1 MRKILVISALILGS
15 TSNAF
20 ASDAE
25 DICGL
30 ISMSS
35 EEIMNA
41 RLEGVSIVDSM
52 KAAGKG
58 DNPASRLLKLVV
70 REAYSEPAY
79 TGENDKKIA
88 IKEFGIKQYLECMN
102 DLNK

>member
-1 MRKILVISALILGS
+1 MKKILVGLSLILALTRPS
-15 TSNAF
+15 F

-25 DICGL
+25 DICGQ
-30 ISMSS
+30 ISISS

-41 RLEGVSIVDSM
+41 RLEGVSIIDSM

-58 DNPASRLLKLVV
+58 DNPASRLLKLTV

-79 TGENDKKIA
+79 TNRNDKKTA
-88 IKEFGIKQYLECMN
+88 IKEFGIKKYLECMKH
-102 DLNK
+102 LNK